1 MTHNFNLRKTTAWL
15 MAGSTAMLLQSCAI
29 PFISTKQADT
39 TLPAHFQGSQENTE
53 PAGNSADI
61 NWKDFFADQ
70 HLTALIDI
78 AVANNK
84 EVNMMAQRISV
95 AQNEIQARKG
105 EYMPFVG
112 IGASADKEKVGEY
125 TRNGAVEEAL
135 DVKEGKS
142 FPKFVGNYQFG
153 LVASWELDV
162 WKKLRNATKVAVMEY
177 MASIEGKNFLVTN
190 LVAEVA
196 NSYYE
201 LVALDNE
208 LATLNENINIQQNA
222 LGVVKELQQYARANS
237 LAVKRFDAE
246 VKKNQSRQ
254 FVLKQQIVETENRIN
269 YLLGRTSQ
277 PIERS
282 SAHFMTMQ
290 PKAMQAGLPSEL
302 LANRP
307 DIRRAELELSAA
319 KLNIDVAKAN
329 FYPSFSIHA
338 GLGFQAFD
346 PKYLLSMPESIMASL
361 GGDLVAPLVN
371 RNAIEA
377 QYKSASATQIEA
389 AYEYEQKII
398 NAYMEVA
405 NQVSNIDNLDKNYQL
420 KNTQVESLT
429 QSIDVANQLFKA
441 ARADYMEVLL
451 TQRDAL
457 DAKMELIETK
467 QQQVSAVVNLY
478 RALGGGW
485 KTADATDV
493 SQQK

>member
-1 MTHNFNLRKTTAWL
+1 MKSKQLQWMVAGAVSL
-15 MAGSTAMLLQSCAI
+15 MLQSCAI
-29 PFISTKQADT
+29 PLINTKQADT
-39 TLPAHFQGSQENTE
+39 TLPTHYQEAVA
-53 PAGNSADI
+53 PAGNSAEVS
-61 NWKDFFADQ
+61 WKTFFDDE
-70 HLTALIDI
+70 HLISLIDI

-95 AQNEIQARKG
+95 AQNEIQARRG
-105 EYMPFVG
+105 EYLPFVG

-125 TRNGAVEEAL
+125 TRNGAVEESL
-135 DVKEGKS
+135 KVKDGKS
-142 FPKFVGNYQFG
+142 FPRFVGNYQFG
-153 LVASWELDV
+153 LTASWELDV
-162 WKKLRNATKVAVMEY
+162 WQKLRNATKVAVTEY

-196 NSYYE
+196 NAYYE

-208 LATLNENINIQQNA
+208 AETLDQNIKIQQNA
-222 LGVVKELQQYARANS
+222 LEVVKQLQIYARANS
-237 LAVKRFDAE
+237 LAVRRFEAE

-277 PIERS
+277 PITRS
-282 SAHFMTMQ
+282 SVHFMDMQ
-290 PKAMQAGLPSEL
+290 PKMVEAGVPSEL

-307 DIRRAELELSAA
+307 DIRQAELELSAA
-319 KLNIDVAKAN
+319 KLNISVAKAN
-329 FYPSFSIHA
+329 FYPSFSIRA

-346 PKYLLSMPESIMASL
+346 PKYLLNMPQSIMASL

-377 QYKSASATQIEA
+377 QYKSASAMQVQA
-389 AYEYEQKII
+389 AFDYEQKII

-420 KNTQVESLT
+420 KNKQVEALT

-478 RALGGGW
+478 RSLGGGW
-485 KTADATDV
+485 K
-493 SQQK
+493 